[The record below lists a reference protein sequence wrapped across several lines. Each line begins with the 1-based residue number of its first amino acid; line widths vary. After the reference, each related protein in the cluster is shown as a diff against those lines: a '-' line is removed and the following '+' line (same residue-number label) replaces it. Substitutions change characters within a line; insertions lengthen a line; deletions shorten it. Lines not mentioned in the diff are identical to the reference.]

1 MAAGDAAR
9 RRVFRQLL
17 RAASASV
24 RFARPA
30 ARSVRKL
37 VREDFEHA
45 TPALDVPQP
54 TLTLFLLSALYERPI
69 VQPAQR
75 GAPVWRPDSDS
86 DAARLAHRCVANLAS
101 LTYHHLSPN
110 TAMQR
115 KRAGGSST
123 STAPRK
129 QSVVNEAFAEMDAG
143 TTDTAGGMHLHVLHV
158 APRPVRGPVGSK
170 PMYWDAQHPEKHL
183 ANVEDHGEMERLE
196 RHVEELA
203 EQHATLVAQLGA
215 AHGAARLI
223 SRPALELLARKL
235 TAVSGDVRRALD
247 TCRQALDVVE
257 AEGAACVQP
266 SHVLRVLSHMA
277 GHAQAAR
284 VRSLGIHA
292 KLLLVAW
299 VTLQERAEAQLSGQS
314 PAVDGSVRIA
324 ELEAQNAKH
333 EERVLKAYQKIKNDE
348 KVKDKV
354 RNP

>member
-37 VREDFEHA
+37 VREDVEHA
-45 TPALDVPQP
+45 TPALDAPQP

-158 APRPVRGPVGSK
+158 APKPVRGPVGSK

-203 EQHATLVAQLGA
+203 EQYATLVAQLGA
-215 AHGAARLI
+215 AHAQTKAAKTKLVDLRGSLKGM
-223 SRPALELLARKL
+223 RKMAANRRTEAVLAQCPKDAL
-235 TAVSGDVRRALD
+235 V
-247 TCRQALDVVE
+247 DVVKGLAH
-257 AEGAACVQP
+257 AERLC
-266 SHVLRVLSHMA
+266 
-277 GHAQAAR
+277 
-284 VRSLGIHA
+284 LG
-292 KLLLVAW
+292 VPRW
-299 VTLQERAEAQLSGQS
+299 QRWR
-314 PAVDGSVRIA
+314 DGGYLA
-324 ELEAQNAKH
+324 
-333 EERVLKAYQKIKNDE
+333 
-348 KVKDKV
+348 
-354 RNP
+354 P